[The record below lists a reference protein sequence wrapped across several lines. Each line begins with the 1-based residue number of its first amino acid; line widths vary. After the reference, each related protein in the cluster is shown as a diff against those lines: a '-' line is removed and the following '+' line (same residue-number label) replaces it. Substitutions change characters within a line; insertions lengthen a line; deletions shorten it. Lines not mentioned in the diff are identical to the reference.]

1 MWMTPM
7 AEAPMTVAMIAT
19 RQAAHG
25 GPVHGPDDGMVAVA
39 ARLGD
44 PCLIVDRQERLR
56 YVNPVAIQVFGAI
69 APDRP
74 LSFLIRAPELSEAVR
89 AAVQTDTPQTVTYF
103 ERVPVDRWFEG
114 RVSPLGP
121 GEPPLLLIV
130 LRDLTEAQRVERMRV
145 DFIANVS
152 HELRTPLASLLGFI
166 ETLQGAARDDPEA
179 RERFLDVMV
188 QQARRMA
195 RLIDDL
201 ISLSRIELKA
211 HVRPSTLA
219 DLASIIG
226 HVADTMAPL
235 AREANVEI
243 KLDLCGEPLIVRGD
257 HDELAQ
263 LFQNLMHNAIK
274 YGHGGGRL
282 DVTALRQPR
291 PGAKPDRISASVRDY
306 GPGIAEEHL
315 PRLTERFYR
324 VDVASSREKGG
335 TGLGLAIVKHILNR
349 HRGTLSIDSAPGKGA
364 TFSVH
369 FDAESLPQTPG
380 DTT

>member
-1 MWMTPM
+1 M
-7 AEAPMTVAMIAT
+7 AEAPMTVAMIET
-19 RQAAHG
+19 RQAAHAG
-25 GPVHGPDDGMVAVA
+25 GTVRGPDDGMVAVA

-56 YVNPVAIQVFGAI
+56 YVNPVATQVFGAI
-69 APDRP
+69 EPDRP

-89 AAVQTDTPQTVTYF
+89 TALRTDAPQTVTYF

-121 GEPPLLLIV
+121 GDAPLLLIV

-166 ETLQGAARDDPEA
+166 ETLQGAARHDRES

-211 HVRPSTLA
+211 HVRPSKVV
-219 DLASIIG
+219 DLASIIR
-226 HVADTMAPL
+226 HVADTMAPI
-235 AREANVEI
+235 ARESGVELN
-243 KLDLCGEPLIVRGD
+243 LDLSDRLVVRGD
-257 HDELAQ
+257 TDELAQ

-282 DVTALRQPR
+282 DVTAVRQPR
-291 PGAKPDRISASVRDY
+291 PGGRPDRISTSVCDY

-324 VDVASSREKGG
+324 VDVATSREKGG

-349 HRGTLSIDSAPGKGA
+349 HRGQLSIDSAPDKGA
-364 TFSVH
+364 TFTVH
-369 FDAESLPQTPG
+369 LDAEPPQAESDLT
-380 DTT
+380 

>member
-1 MWMTPM
+1 
-7 AEAPMTVAMIAT
+7 
-19 RQAAHG
+19 
-25 GPVHGPDDGMVAVA
+25 
-39 ARLGD
+39 
-44 PCLIVDRQERLR
+44 
-56 YVNPVAIQVFGAI
+56 
-69 APDRP
+69 
-74 LSFLIRAPELSEAVR
+74 
-89 AAVQTDTPQTVTYF
+89 
-103 ERVPVDRWFEG
+103 VPVDRWFEA
-114 RVSPLGP
+114 RVSPSETGA
-121 GEPPLLLIV
+121 PPLLLIV

-166 ETLQGAARDDPEA
+166 ETLQGAARNDRES
-179 RERFLDVMV
+179 RERFLDIMV

-211 HVRPSTLA
+211 HVRPA
-219 DLASIIG
+219 RRGPCFDPPPRRRHHGAHRARKRVDLNLDISAS
-226 HVADTMAPL
+226 PL
-235 AREANVEI
+235 
-243 KLDLCGEPLIVRGD
+243 LVRGD

-282 DVTALRQPR
+282 DVSASRQPR
-291 PGAKPDRISASVRDY
+291 PSGKPERISVAVRDY

-324 VDVASSREKGG
+324 VDVATSRDKGG

-349 HRGTLSIDSAPGKGA
+349 HRGHCPSTVRRTRERPSRFTSTRSPASRKRARHERAYRCGLRRGVGRTGGPGCPDGRPGREGA
-364 TFSVH
+364 DEAVLALDRADEDRARRVIEADGRVDDLERDIEERAVRMIAGASRWP
-369 FDAESLPQTPG
+369 AISG
-380 DTT
+380 RS

>member
-1 MWMTPM
+1 M
-7 AEAPMTVAMIAT
+7 AEAPMTVAMIET
-19 RQAAHG
+19 RQAAQGG
-25 GPVHGPDDGMVAVA
+25 GPVHGPDAGMVAVA

-56 YVNPVAIQVFGAI
+56 YVNPVATQVFGPI
-69 APDRP
+69 ESHRP

-89 AAVQTDTPQTVTYF
+89 TALRTDAPQTVTYF
-103 ERVPVDRWFEG
+103 ERVPVDRWFEA
-114 RVSPLGP
+114 RVSPIAVNEP
-121 GEPPLLLIV
+121 GRPAPLLLIV

-166 ETLQGAARDDPEA
+166 ETLQGAARHDRES

-211 HVRPSTLA
+211 HVRPSTVV
-219 DLASIIG
+219 DLASIIR
-226 HVADTMAPL
+226 HVADTMAPI
-235 AREANVEI
+235 ARESGVDLN
-243 KLDLCGEPLIVRGD
+243 LDLCDHLVVRGD
-257 HDELAQ
+257 ADELAQ
-263 LFQNLMHNAIK
+263 LFQNLMHNALK

-282 DVTALRQPR
+282 DVTAIRQPR
-291 PGAKPDRISASVRDY
+291 PSGKPERISVSVRDY

-324 VDVASSREKGG
+324 VDVATSREKGG

-349 HRGTLSIDSAPGKGA
+349 HRGQLSIDSAPDKGA
-364 TFSVH
+364 TFTVH
-369 FDAESLPQTPG
+369 LDAEPPQAES
-380 DTT
+380 DLI